1 MVYGTSTS
9 TFPDDGYGVNTDS
22 PESPYEIIDNKL
34 TASDQQKIYDAAV
47 EFREEVASWFFN
59 TSEWDDYWWDAWI
72 EKFKEVI

>member
-1 MVYGTSTS
+1 MIYGTSTS
-9 TFPDDGYGVNTDS
+9 TFLDDGYGVNTDS
-22 PESPYEIIDNKL
+22 PETPYEIIDNKL
-34 TASDQQKIYDAAV
+34 TVSDQEKIYEAAV